1 LPSGEYDKLGDVF
14 KIDVKPNEYIRL
26 VRKKYWQL
34 LFTMKEFT
42 EQLTSD
48 LQTKLYFEISSLQDY
63 DFDEYNIL
71 SLCLELS
78 KKMIQSTENTIIKL
92 FYEFSRKHH
101 WNNENSTNIH
111 YFNGWKTNESWKIN
125 KKVILPIRVS
135 DYSGVWSYELKSKLR
150 DIEKVLA
157 FFAGGEK
164 TGLDYDFLLDC
175 AKKREQ
181 MKNIEC
187 RYVTISLYK
196 KGTVHIVFN
205 DDDLLHRF
213 NIFGCQHKKWLP
225 PSYGKKSYDHLD
237 NTEKAVIDSF
247 EGEKSYREVC
257 ERSDML
263 MDFSQT
269 MPLCLVS

>member
-1 LPSGEYDKLGDVF
+1 MPSGEYDKIGDVF

-48 LQTKLYFEISSLQDY
+48 LQTKLYFEIDSLQDY

-71 SLCLELS
+71 SLRLELS

-92 FYEFSRKHH
+92 FDEFSRKHH

-135 DYSGVWSYELKSKLR
+135 DYSGVWSNELKSKLR

-157 FFAGGEK
+157 FFVGGEK

-175 AKKREQ
+175 AKK
-181 MKNIEC
+181 
-187 RYVTISLYK
+187 
-196 KGTVHIVFN
+196 GA
-205 DDDLLHRF
+205 D
-213 NIFGCQHKKWLP
+213 
-225 PSYGKKSYDHLD
+225 
-237 NTEKAVIDSF
+237 EK
-247 EGEKSYREVC
+247 Y
-257 ERSDML
+257 
-263 MDFSQT
+263 
-269 MPLCLVS
+269 